1 MVGTDHMPLVRD
13 FSDRVPDGTSVG
25 TLADYLAGA
34 SAEGV
39 SHWRGEM
46 RSAARANLLPG
57 VVSARIDLKAACA
70 QAERWLERYAEPLQT
85 LYGGDWPEPFLAQAW
100 TRMFQ
105 NSAHDSICGCSADE
119 VSAQVLVRYAEA
131 EQIGRELAQRA
142 VARIAAQVPRGAFA
156 VVNPSPRERTD
167 LVEFEVVVPDEWE
180 AVELELPDGPRV
192 PTQEIYRQEPLL
204 WETKLAGAKVP
215 LVIARRLHGREL
227 FGRMVN
233 GFRIEDG
240 RATLEVGDEPDPEW
254 LDVDQLLREVTL
266 ATAKGE
272 WTLRVVAQPKRTVL
286 ASVTAPPLGW
296 TSVRPVRVSG
306 SDPKTWPSIDVSQLT
321 RIVRGGD
328 VGDSYNY
335 APPPG
340 DVLVDTPTEE
350 RLETVEDGPL
360 RRVEVLHRIY
370 VWDGKQ
376 VETQTRFEQ
385 HAGEPFVRIRIVFE
399 NPCDDQRVRVHV
411 PLHVPADRS
420 YAEGQFGIVERG
432 LEPEGGYGEVAIPTY
447 PAAAFVA
454 AGGVALL
461 LDHVTEYEVTG
472 DELALTVLRST
483 GLISRTQHPW
493 REDPAGPAL
502 PIPAAQLRG
511 PRSFSFAYHPSA
523 ETILEQAERYRH
535 PFLTAHGTGQAGDLR
550 SRTGPALES
559 DSSVVLTALQPGRA
573 RIVNESPDPQTARFA
588 GQQLELRPWEIRTI
602 PFLNS

>member
-1 MVGTDHMPLVRD
+1 
-13 FSDRVPDGTSVG
+13 
-25 TLADYLAGA
+25 
-34 SAEGV
+34 
-39 SHWRGEM
+39 
-46 RSAARANLLPG
+46 
-57 VVSARIDLKAACA
+57 
-70 QAERWLERYAEPLQT
+70 
-85 LYGGDWPEPFLAQAW
+85 
-100 TRMFQ
+100 
-105 NSAHDSICGCSADE
+105 
-119 VSAQVLVRYAEA
+119 
-131 EQIGRELAQRA
+131 
-142 VARIAAQVPRGAFA
+142 
-156 VVNPSPRERTD
+156 
-167 LVEFEVVVPDEWE
+167 
-180 AVELELPDGPRV
+180 
-192 PTQEIYRQEPLL
+192 
-204 WETKLAGAKVP
+204 
-215 LVIARRLHGREL
+215 
-227 FGRMVN
+227 
-233 GFRIEDG
+233 
-240 RATLEVGDEPDPEW
+240 
-254 LDVDQLLREVTL
+254 
-266 ATAKGE
+266 
-272 WTLRVVAQPKRTVL
+272 
-286 ASVTAPPLGW
+286 
-296 TSVRPVRVSG
+296 
-306 SDPKTWPSIDVSQLT
+306 
-321 RIVRGGD
+321 
-328 VGDSYNY
+328 
-335 APPPG
+335 
-340 DVLVDTPTEE
+340 VLVDTPTEE

-511 PRSFSFAYHPSA
+511 PRSFSFAYHPSD

-535 PFLTAHGTGQAGDLR
+535 PFLTAHGQGQAGDLR

-573 RIVNESPDPQTARFA
+573 RIVNESPDPQAARFA
-588 GQQLELRPWEIRTI
+588 EQQLELRPWEIRTI
-602 PFLNS
+602 SF

>member
-1 MVGTDHMPLVRD
+1 
-13 FSDRVPDGTSVG
+13 
-25 TLADYLAGA
+25 
-34 SAEGV
+34 
-39 SHWRGEM
+39 
-46 RSAARANLLPG
+46 
-57 VVSARIDLKAACA
+57 
-70 QAERWLERYAEPLQT
+70 
-85 LYGGDWPEPFLAQAW
+85 
-100 TRMFQ
+100 
-105 NSAHDSICGCSADE
+105 
-119 VSAQVLVRYAEA
+119 
-131 EQIGRELAQRA
+131 
-142 VARIAAQVPRGAFA
+142 
-156 VVNPSPRERTD
+156 
-167 LVEFEVVVPDEWE
+167 
-180 AVELELPDGPRV
+180 
-192 PTQEIYRQEPLL
+192 
-204 WETKLAGAKVP
+204 
-215 LVIARRLHGREL
+215 
-227 FGRMVN
+227 MVN

-254 LDVDQLLREVTL
+254 LDVDQLVSEVTL

-272 WTLRVVAQPKRTVL
+272 WTLRVLAQPKRTVL

-306 SDPKTWPSIDVSQLT
+306 SDPKTWPSSDVSRLT

-360 RRVEVLHRIY
+360 RRVEVLHRTY

-376 VETQTRFEQ
+376 VETQTRLEQ
-385 HAGEPFVRIRIVFE
+385 RAGEPFVRIRIVFE